1 MKLCVIIPAL
11 NEEVSIGQ
19 VVGEVPREID
29 QIDEIEVIVV
39 DDGSTDRT
47 AQCAAEAGA
56 LVLRLPVNRGVGA
69 AIHAGFN
76 RALER
81 GADLVVNLDGDGQ
94 FNPAD
99 IPKLLAP
106 LLAGEAGFVSASR
119 FLDPELEP
127 EMSAL
132 KRYGN
137 YCMSLIISFLTG
149 ERYRDV
155 SCGFRAYTQDT
166 LFRMN
171 LHGLFT
177 YTQEAFL
184 DLSFK
189 GVPIKE
195 VPIRVRGTREHGRSR
210 IASNIPYYAFRTSK
224 IIFRSF
230 VDYKPMRVLGSISSV
245 VMIGA
250 LALAGFLLKHYIET
264 GNFTPHKWAGFT
276 AAALAGMGLLI
287 FITGLL
293 ADMISRVRVN
303 QERIL
308 YQLRKNRYAPLNH
321 APAGVA
327 TGEGGQIESSEEHGE
342 PTGGTAAS
350 EPIAIAIVKD

>member
-11 NEEVSIGQ
+11 NEEASIGR
-19 VVGEVPREID
+19 VVGEVPRKID
-29 QIDEIEVIVV
+29 RIDEVEVIVV

-47 AQCAAEAGA
+47 AQCAADAGA
-56 LVLRLPVNRGVGA
+56 LVLRLPVNRGVGG

-106 LLAGEAGFVSASR
+106 LLTGEAGLVTASR

-127 EMSAL
+127 EMGAL

-195 VPIRVRGTREHGRSR
+195 VPVRVRGTREHGHSR

-245 VMIGA
+245 VMLGA
-250 LALAGFLLKHYIET
+250 LVLAGFLLQHYLRT
-264 GNFTPHKWAGFT
+264 DSFTPHKWAGFT
-276 AAALAGMGLLI
+276 SAALAGMGLLI

-308 YQLRKNRYAPLNH
+308 YQLRKNRYAPLHH
-321 APAGVA
+321 APGVVIPGKNEQ
-327 TGEGGQIESSEEHGE
+327 TRGRQEHGE
-342 PTGGTAAS
+342 PGSGTAAS
-350 EPIAIAIVKD
+350 EPIAIAVAKD